1 MAERFV
7 VADASPLIGLAT
19 AGAFDLLRGLFGQIA
34 VTERVRDEV
43 LAGGEL
49 PGAPELARAIRDG
62 WVSVEQEP
70 PAATEF
76 PDLDAGE
83 ATTLALAIAHDG
95 PCLVLMDESLGRA
108 HAREHGLNVTGLA
121 GVLLAA
127 RNADLVD
134 AVRPFL
140 DRLKKSDFRLSAAV
154 VRGILE
160 RAGEAEPQVPRPGV

>member
-34 VTERVRDEV
+34 VTAGVRDEV
-43 LAGGEL
+43 LAGGDL
-49 PGAPELARAIRDG
+49 PGAPELAKAIREG
-62 WVSVEQEP
+62 WVRVEPEP
-70 PAATEF
+70 ADATEF

-108 HAREHGLNVTGLA
+108 HARAQGLNVTGLA

-127 RNADLVD
+127 RNANLVD
-134 AVRPFL
+134 AVRPLL
-140 DRLKKSDFRLSAAV
+140 DRLKKSDFRLSRAV
-154 VRGILE
+154 VRALLE
-160 RAGEAEPQVPRPGV
+160 QAGEIAPQA

>member
-1 MAERFV
+1 MAERLV

-34 VTERVRDEV
+34 VTAGVRDEV
-43 LAGGEL
+43 LAGGDL
-49 PGAPELARAIRDG
+49 PGAPELARAIREG
-62 WVSVEQEP
+62 WVRVEQEP
-70 PAATEF
+70 ADATEF

-83 ATTLALAIAHDG
+83 ATTLALAVAHDG

-108 HAREHGLNVTGLA
+108 HARAHGLNVTGLA

-127 RNADLVD
+127 RNANLVD

-140 DRLKKSDFRLSAAV
+140 DRLKKSDFRLSRAV
-154 VRGILE
+154 VRAVLE
-160 RAGEAEPQVPRPGV
+160 QAGEIAPQA

>member
-1 MAERFV
+1 MAERLV

-19 AGAFDLLRGLFGQIA
+19 AGAFDLLRGLFGRIA
-34 VTERVRDEV
+34 VTAGVRDEV
-43 LAGGEL
+43 LAGGDR
-49 PGAPELARAIRDG
+49 PGAPELARAIREG
-62 WVSVEQEP
+62 WVRVEQEP
-70 PAATEF
+70 ADATEF

-108 HAREHGLNVTGLA
+108 HARAQGLDVTGLA

-127 RNADLVD
+127 RNANLVD

-140 DRLKKSDFRLSAAV
+140 DRLKKSDFRLSRAV
-154 VRGILE
+154 VRAVLE
-160 RAGEAEPQVPRPGV
+160 QAGEIDPQA